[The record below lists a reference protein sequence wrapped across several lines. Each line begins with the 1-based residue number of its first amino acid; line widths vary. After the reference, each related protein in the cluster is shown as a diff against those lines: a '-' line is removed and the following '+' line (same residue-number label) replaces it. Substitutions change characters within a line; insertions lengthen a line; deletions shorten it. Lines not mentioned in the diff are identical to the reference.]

1 MLRILFYYIPV
12 TDDAAFLQLKQD
24 YLHIRSWKIAFFI
37 HIFTSILTLFA
48 GFTQFSKS
56 FLKTYP
62 RLHRILGYTYV
73 LNILVVTGP
82 AAFLMSFYA
91 NGGATSK
98 IAFLLLS
105 TLWILFTSLALFFA
119 LKKKFQLH
127 MEFMIRSYA
136 LTLSAITLRAWK
148 MGLANFT
155 DIAPMD
161 RYRIVAWLGFVLNLL
176 LAEYVIRKLRK
187 MQTNVT
193 ALAKK

>member
-1 MLRILFYYIPV
+1 
-12 TDDAAFLQLKQD
+12 
-24 YLHIRSWKIAFFI
+24 
-37 HIFTSILTLFA
+37 
-48 GFTQFSKS
+48 
-56 FLKTYP
+56 
-62 RLHRILGYTYV
+62 
-73 LNILVVTGP
+73 
-82 AAFLMSFYA
+82 
-91 NGGATSK
+91 
-98 IAFLLLS
+98 
-105 TLWILFTSLALFFA
+105 
-119 LKKKFQLH
+119 